1 MRKIVTR
8 KACFELEADGFSQ
21 HRNKG
26 VFFYTQIRQF
36 NKQYFRKEGLFDM
49 RKIVTRKA
57 CFELEADGFS
67 IHTFEISRK
76 LTKSE
81 WHHCKKKLYD
91 QNQVSS
97 KICIY
102 QESKDVHRVS
112 QYEANGLRITLEH
125 AHDQED
131 SRGYYVRMVVNP
143 RKVIDPDASYI
154 GIFPPEKSSII
165 ELQAAFHTL
174 LKQSVFND
182 QLDDYYLSR
191 VDLCVNIRCDHK
203 KIFREV
209 VRVLRKLPTPPK
221 YKRVSRKE
229 KDKKKANKYN
239 KHYIKFQCGTH
250 SLVIYDK
257 TYQATEQGLRV
268 DYEDLSGGVLRFEVQ
283 YQRSVLRGLE
293 KKLNTDNPS
302 ELLWYLMRKSE
313 KVDYEDLSG
322 GVLRFEVQY
331 QRSVLRGLEKKLNTD
346 NPSELLWYLMRKS
359 EKRISKHFEQCFAD
373 VQFCQIEEIERR
385 IMGSKYE
392 DETKQMMLELA
403 HRMQRKQ
410 SVDQVLEE
418 MDVQFC
424 QIEEIER
431 RIMGSKY
438 EDETKQMMLELA
450 HRMQRKQSVD
460 QVLEE
465 MQSEGFAVND
475 LLRRVHRL
483 GFSPI
488 PLWKNFC
495 TQQIPG
501 PVSLLRMISEG
512 EVVIPYQKIK

>member
-1 MRKIVTR
+1 MSKIVTK
-8 KACFELEADGFSQ
+8 KA
-21 HRNKG
+21 R
-26 VFFYTQIRQF
+26 
-36 NKQYFRKEGLFDM
+36 
-49 RKIVTRKA
+49 
-57 CFELEADGFS
+57 FELEADGFS

-81 WHHCKKKLYD
+81 WNYCKGKLYD
-91 QNQVSS
+91 QS
-97 KICIY
+97 KVFSKGCVY
-102 QESKDVHRVS
+102 KESKGVHRVS

-143 RKVIDPDASYI
+143 RKVIDPNASYI
-154 GIFPPEKSSII
+154 GIFPPEKSSIT
-165 ELQAAFHTL
+165 ELQTAFHAL
-174 LKQSVFND
+174 LKRSAFND

-268 DYEDLSGGVLRFEVQ
+268 DYEDLPEGVLRFEVQ

-293 KKLNTDNPS
+293 KKLGTDNPS
-302 ELLWYLMRKSE
+302 ELLWFLI
-313 KVDYEDLSG
+313 
-322 GVLRFEVQY
+322 Q
-331 QRSVLRGLEKKLNTD
+331 
-346 NPSELLWYLMRKS
+346 KS
-359 EKRISKHFEQCFAD
+359 EKRICKHFEQCFAD
-373 VQFCQIEEIERR
+373 VQFCQIEEIEKR
-385 IMGSKYE
+385 IVGSKYE
-392 DETKQMMLELA
+392 DGTKQ
-403 HRMQRKQ
+403 
-410 SVDQVLEE
+410 
-418 MDVQFC
+418 
-424 QIEEIER
+424 I
-431 RIMGSKY
+431 
-438 EDETKQMMLELA
+438 MLELA

-475 LLRRVHRL
+475 LLRRVHKL

-495 TQQIPG
+495 AQQIPG

-512 EVVIPYQKIK
+512 EVVIPYQKMK

>member
-1 MRKIVTR
+1 MSKIVTR
-8 KACFELEADGFSQ
+8 KARFMLES
-21 HRNKG
+21 
-26 VFFYTQIRQF
+26 
-36 NKQYFRKEGLFDM
+36 
-49 RKIVTRKA
+49 
-57 CFELEADGFS
+57 DGFS

-81 WHHCKKKLYD
+81 WNYCKGKLYD
-91 QNQVSS
+91 QS
-97 KICIY
+97 KVFSKGCVY
-102 QESKDVHRVS
+102 KESEGVHRVS

-191 VDLCVNIRCDHK
+191 VDLCVNMRCDHK

-268 DYEDLSGGVLRFEVQ
+268 DYEDLPE
-283 YQRSVLRGLE
+283 
-293 KKLNTDNPS
+293 
-302 ELLWYLMRKSE
+302 
-313 KVDYEDLSG
+313 

-373 VQFCQIEEIERR
+373 VQFCQIEEIEKR
-385 IMGSKYE
+385 IVGSKYE
-392 DETKQMMLELA
+392 DEIKQAMLELT

-418 MDVQFC
+418 M
-424 QIEEIER
+424 R
-431 RIMGSKY
+431 
-438 EDETKQMMLELA
+438 
-450 HRMQRKQSVD
+450 
-460 QVLEE
+460 
-465 MQSEGFAVND
+465 SEGCLVED
-475 LLRRVHRL
+475 LLRKVHKL

-495 TQQIPG
+495 AQQIPG
-501 PVSLLRMISEG
+501 PVYLLRMISAG
-512 EVVIPYQKIK
+512 EVMILYQKMK

>member
-1 MRKIVTR
+1 MSKIVTR
-8 KACFELEADGFSQ
+8 KA
-21 HRNKG
+21 R
-26 VFFYTQIRQF
+26 
-36 NKQYFRKEGLFDM
+36 
-49 RKIVTRKA
+49 
-57 CFELEADGFS
+57 FELEADGFS

-81 WHHCKKKLYD
+81 WNYCKGKLYD
-91 QNQVSS
+91 QS
-97 KICIY
+97 KVFSKGCVY
-102 QESKDVHRVS
+102 KESKDVHRVS
-112 QYEANGLRITLEH
+112 QYEQYGLRITLEH
-125 AHDQED
+125 AHDQEN

-143 RKVIDPDASYI
+143 RKVIDPNASYI
-154 GIFPPEKSSII
+154 GIFPPEKSSIA
-165 ELQAAFHTL
+165 ELQAAFHAL
-174 LKQSVFND
+174 LKPSAFND

-268 DYEDLSGGVLRFEVQ
+268 DYEDLPEGVLRFEVQ

-293 KKLNTDNPS
+293 KKLGTDNPS
-302 ELLWYLMRKSE
+302 ELLWFLI
-313 KVDYEDLSG
+313 
-322 GVLRFEVQY
+322 Q
-331 QRSVLRGLEKKLNTD
+331 
-346 NPSELLWYLMRKS
+346 KS
-359 EKRISKHFEQCFAD
+359 EKRICKHFEQCFAD
-373 VQFCQIEEIERR
+373 VQFCQIEEIEKR
-385 IMGSKYE
+385 ITGSKYE
-392 DETKQMMLELA
+392 DQIKQTMLELT

-418 MDVQFC
+418 M
-424 QIEEIER
+424 
-431 RIMGSKY
+431 
-438 EDETKQMMLELA
+438 A
-450 HRMQRKQSVD
+450 
-460 QVLEE
+460 
-465 MQSEGFAVND
+465 SEGFFVED
-475 LLRRVHRL
+475 LLRKVHKL
-483 GFSPI
+483 GFSSI

-512 EVVIPYQKIK
+512 EVVILYQKMK

>member
-1 MRKIVTR
+1 MMKGLFDLSKIVTR
-8 KACFELEADGFSQ
+8 KARF
-21 HRNKG
+21 
-26 VFFYTQIRQF
+26 
-36 NKQYFRKEGLFDM
+36 M
-49 RKIVTRKA
+49 
-57 CFELEADGFS
+57 LEADGFS
-67 IHTFEISRK
+67 IHTFEISKK

-81 WHHCKKKLYD
+81 WNYCKGKLYD

-102 QESKDVHRVS
+102 QESKGVHRVS
-112 QYEANGLRITLEH
+112 QYEANSLRITLGH

-143 RKVIDPDASYI
+143 RKVIDPNASYI

-165 ELQAAFHTL
+165 ELQAAFHAL
-174 LKQSVFND
+174 LKSSTFND

-257 TYQATEQGLRV
+257 TYQATEQGLQV
-268 DYEDLSGGVLRFEVQ
+268 DYEDLPEGVLRFEVQ

-302 ELLWYLMRKSE
+302 ELLWYLM
-313 KVDYEDLSG
+313 
-322 GVLRFEVQY
+322 Q
-331 QRSVLRGLEKKLNTD
+331 
-346 NPSELLWYLMRKS
+346 KS
-359 EKRISKHFEQCFAD
+359 EKRICKHFEQCFAD

-392 DETKQMMLELA
+392 AEIKQAMLELT

-418 MDVQFC
+418 M
-424 QIEEIER
+424 R
-431 RIMGSKY
+431 
-438 EDETKQMMLELA
+438 
-450 HRMQRKQSVD
+450 
-460 QVLEE
+460 
-465 MQSEGFAVND
+465 SEGFFVED
-475 LLRRVHRL
+475 LLRKVHKL

-488 PLWKNFC
+488 PLWKNFY

-512 EVVIPYQKIK
+512 EVVIPYQKMK

>member
-1 MRKIVTR
+1 MSKIVTR
-8 KACFELEADGFSQ
+8 KA
-21 HRNKG
+21 R
-26 VFFYTQIRQF
+26 
-36 NKQYFRKEGLFDM
+36 
-49 RKIVTRKA
+49 
-57 CFELEADGFS
+57 FELEADGFS

-81 WHHCKKKLYD
+81 WNYCKGKLYD
-91 QNQVSS
+91 QS
-97 KICIY
+97 KVFSKGCVY
-102 QESKDVHRVS
+102 KESEGVHRVS

-143 RKVIDPDASYI
+143 CKVIDPNASYI
-154 GIFPPEKSSII
+154 GIFPPERSSIT
-165 ELQAAFHTL
+165 ELQASFHAL
-174 LKQSVFND
+174 LAQSAFND

-257 TYQATEQGLRV
+257 TYQVTKQGLRV
-268 DYEDLSGGVLRFEVQ
+268 DYADLPEGVLRFEVQ
-283 YQRSVLRGLE
+283 YQRCVLRGLE

-302 ELLWYLMRKSE
+302 ELLWYLM
-313 KVDYEDLSG
+313 
-322 GVLRFEVQY
+322 Q
-331 QRSVLRGLEKKLNTD
+331 
-346 NPSELLWYLMRKS
+346 KS
-359 EKRISKHFEQCFAD
+359 EKRICKHFEQCFAD
-373 VQFCQIEEIERR
+373 VQFCQIEEIEKR

-392 DETKQMMLELA
+392 AGTKQIMLELT

-418 MDVQFC
+418 M
-424 QIEEIER
+424 
-431 RIMGSKY
+431 
-438 EDETKQMMLELA
+438 A
-450 HRMQRKQSVD
+450 
-460 QVLEE
+460 
-465 MQSEGFAVND
+465 SEGFAVDD
-475 LLRRVHRL
+475 LLRRVHKL

-495 TQQIPG
+495 AQQIPG

-512 EVVIPYQKIK
+512 EVVIPYQKMK

>member
-1 MRKIVTR
+1 MSKIVTG
-8 KACFELEADGFSQ
+8 KA
-21 HRNKG
+21 R
-26 VFFYTQIRQF
+26 
-36 NKQYFRKEGLFDM
+36 
-49 RKIVTRKA
+49 
-57 CFELEADGFS
+57 FELEADGFS

-81 WHHCKKKLYD
+81 WNYCKGKLYD
-91 QNQVSS
+91 QKQVSS
-97 KICIY
+97 KAY
-102 QESKDVHRVS
+102 VYKESKGVYRVS
-112 QYEANGLRITLEH
+112 LYEKYGLRITLEH
-125 AHDQED
+125 AHDQEN

-143 RKVIDPDASYI
+143 RKVIDPNASYI
-154 GIFPPEKSSII
+154 GIFPPEKSSIA
-165 ELQAAFHTL
+165 ELQAAFHAL
-174 LKQSVFND
+174 LKPSAFND

-268 DYEDLSGGVLRFEVQ
+268 DYEDLPGGVLRFEVQ

-302 ELLWYLMRKSE
+302 ELLWYLM
-313 KVDYEDLSG
+313 
-322 GVLRFEVQY
+322 Q
-331 QRSVLRGLEKKLNTD
+331 
-346 NPSELLWYLMRKS
+346 KS
-359 EKRISKHFEQCFAD
+359 EKRIYKHFEQCFAD
-373 VQFCQIEEIERR
+373 VEFCQIEEIEKR
-385 IMGSKYE
+385 ITGSKYE
-392 DETKQMMLELA
+392 DETKQTMLELT

-418 MDVQFC
+418 M
-424 QIEEIER
+424 
-431 RIMGSKY
+431 
-438 EDETKQMMLELA
+438 A
-450 HRMQRKQSVD
+450 
-460 QVLEE
+460 
-465 MQSEGFAVND
+465 SEGFAVDD

-495 TQQIPG
+495 AQQIPG

-512 EVVIPYQKIK
+512 EVVIPYQKMK

>member
-1 MRKIVTR
+1 MK
-8 KACFELEADGFSQ
+8 
-21 HRNKG
+21 
-26 VFFYTQIRQF
+26 
-36 NKQYFRKEGLFDM
+36 GLFDM

-57 CFELEADGFS
+57 RFELEADGFS

-81 WHHCKKKLYD
+81 WNYCKGKLYD
-91 QNQVSS
+91 QS
-97 KICIY
+97 KVFSKGCVY
-102 QESKDVHRVS
+102 KESEGVHRVS

-125 AHDQED
+125 AHDQEN
-131 SRGYYVRMVVNP
+131 SRGYYVRMIINP
-143 RKVIDPDASYI
+143 RKVIDPNASYI

-313 KVDYEDLSG
+313 K
-322 GVLRFEVQY
+322 
-331 QRSVLRGLEKKLNTD
+331 
-346 NPSELLWYLMRKS
+346 
-359 EKRISKHFEQCFAD
+359 RISKHFEQCFAD
-373 VQFCQIEEIERR
+373 I
-385 IMGSKYE
+385 
-392 DETKQMMLELA
+392 
-403 HRMQRKQ
+403 
-410 SVDQVLEE
+410 
-418 MDVQFC
+418 QFC

-475 LLRRVHRL
+475 LLRRVHKL

-495 TQQIPG
+495 AQQIPG

-512 EVVIPYQKIK
+512 EVVIPYQKMK

>member
-1 MRKIVTR
+1 MSKIVTG
-8 KACFELEADGFSQ
+8 KA
-21 HRNKG
+21 R
-26 VFFYTQIRQF
+26 
-36 NKQYFRKEGLFDM
+36 
-49 RKIVTRKA
+49 
-57 CFELEADGFS
+57 FELEADGFS

-81 WHHCKKKLYD
+81 WNYCKGKLYD
-91 QNQVSS
+91 QNKISP

-102 QESKDVHRVS
+102 QESKGVHRVS
-112 QYEANGLRITLEH
+112 QYEKYGLRITLEH
-125 AHDQED
+125 AHDQEN
-131 SRGYYVRMVVNP
+131 SRGYYVRMIVNP
-143 RKVIDPDASYI
+143 RKVIDPNASYI

-165 ELQAAFHTL
+165 ELQAAFHAL
-174 LKQSVFND
+174 LKSSAFND

-257 TYQATEQGLRV
+257 TYQVTEQGLQV
-268 DYEDLSGGVLRFEVQ
+268 DYEDLPEGVLRFEVQ

-293 KKLNTDNPS
+293 KKLGTDNPS
-302 ELLWYLMRKSE
+302 ELLWYLM
-313 KVDYEDLSG
+313 
-322 GVLRFEVQY
+322 Q
-331 QRSVLRGLEKKLNTD
+331 
-346 NPSELLWYLMRKS
+346 KS
-359 EKRISKHFEQCFAD
+359 EKRICKHFEQCFAD
-373 VQFCQIEEIERR
+373 VQFCQIEEIEKR
-385 IMGSKYE
+385 ITGSKYE
-392 DETKQMMLELA
+392 DEAKQTMLELT

-418 MDVQFC
+418 
-424 QIEEIER
+424 IR
-431 RIMGSKY
+431 
-438 EDETKQMMLELA
+438 
-450 HRMQRKQSVD
+450 
-460 QVLEE
+460 
-465 MQSEGFAVND
+465 SEGFLVED
-475 LLRRVHRL
+475 LLRKVHKL

-495 TQQIPG
+495 AQQIPG

-512 EVVIPYQKIK
+512 EVVIPYQKMK

>member
-8 KACFELEADGFSQ
+8 KA
-21 HRNKG
+21 R
-26 VFFYTQIRQF
+26 
-36 NKQYFRKEGLFDM
+36 
-49 RKIVTRKA
+49 
-57 CFELEADGFS
+57 FELEADGFS
-67 IHTFEISRK
+67 IHTFEISRR

-81 WHHCKKKLYD
+81 WNYCKGKLYD
-91 QNQVSS
+91 QS
-97 KICIY
+97 KVFSKGCVY
-102 QESKDVHRVS
+102 KESKGVHRVS
-112 QYEANGLRITLEH
+112 RYEANGLRITLEH
-125 AHDQED
+125 AHDQEN
-131 SRGYYVRMVVNP
+131 SRGYYVRMIINP
-143 RKVIDPDASYI
+143 RKVIDPNASYI

-313 KVDYEDLSG
+313 K
-322 GVLRFEVQY
+322 
-331 QRSVLRGLEKKLNTD
+331 
-346 NPSELLWYLMRKS
+346 
-359 EKRISKHFEQCFAD
+359 RISKHFEQCFAD
-373 VQFCQIEEIERR
+373 I
-385 IMGSKYE
+385 
-392 DETKQMMLELA
+392 
-403 HRMQRKQ
+403 
-410 SVDQVLEE
+410 
-418 MDVQFC
+418 QFC

-475 LLRRVHRL
+475 LLRRVHKL

-495 TQQIPG
+495 AQQIPG

-512 EVVIPYQKIK
+512 EVVIPYQKMK

>member
-1 MRKIVTR
+1 MSKIVTR
-8 KACFELEADGFSQ
+8 KARFMLES
-21 HRNKG
+21 
-26 VFFYTQIRQF
+26 
-36 NKQYFRKEGLFDM
+36 
-49 RKIVTRKA
+49 
-57 CFELEADGFS
+57 DGFS

-81 WHHCKKKLYD
+81 WNYCKGKLYD

-102 QESKDVHRVS
+102 QESKGVHRVS
-112 QYEANGLRITLEH
+112 QYEANSLRITLEH

-143 RKVIDPDASYI
+143 RKVIDPGASYI
-154 GIFPPEKSSII
+154 GIFPPEKSSIT
-165 ELQAAFHTL
+165 ELQAAFHAL
-174 LKQSVFND
+174 LKSSAFND

-257 TYQATEQGLRV
+257 TYQVTEQGLQV
-268 DYEDLSGGVLRFEVQ
+268 DYEDLPEGVLRFEVQ

-302 ELLWYLMRKSE
+302 ELLWYLM
-313 KVDYEDLSG
+313 
-322 GVLRFEVQY
+322 Q
-331 QRSVLRGLEKKLNTD
+331 
-346 NPSELLWYLMRKS
+346 KS
-359 EKRISKHFEQCFAD
+359 EKRICKHFEQCFAD

-392 DETKQMMLELA
+392 DEIKQAMLEFT

-418 MDVQFC
+418 M
-424 QIEEIER
+424 
-431 RIMGSKY
+431 
-438 EDETKQMMLELA
+438 A
-450 HRMQRKQSVD
+450 
-460 QVLEE
+460 
-465 MQSEGFAVND
+465 SEGFFVED
-475 LLRRVHRL
+475 LLRKVHKL
-483 GFSPI
+483 GCSPI

-512 EVVIPYQKIK
+512 EVVILYQKMK

>member
-1 MRKIVTR
+1 MMKGLFDLSKIVTR
-8 KACFELEADGFSQ
+8 KARF
-21 HRNKG
+21 
-26 VFFYTQIRQF
+26 
-36 NKQYFRKEGLFDM
+36 M
-49 RKIVTRKA
+49 
-57 CFELEADGFS
+57 LEADGFS
-67 IHTFEISRK
+67 IHTFEISKK

-81 WHHCKKKLYD
+81 WNYCKGKLYD

-102 QESKDVHRVS
+102 QESKGVHRVS

-125 AHDQED
+125 AHDQENR
-131 SRGYYVRMVVNP
+131 RGYYVRMVVNP
-143 RKVIDPDASYI
+143 RKVIDPNASYI
-154 GIFPPEKSSII
+154 GIFPPEKSSITK
-165 ELQAAFHTL
+165 LQAAFHAL
-174 LKQSVFND
+174 LEQSVFND

-221 YKRVSRKE
+221 YKRVYYKE

-239 KHYIKFQCGTH
+239 KHYIKFRCGTH

-268 DYEDLSGGVLRFEVQ
+268 DYEDLLEGVLRFEVQ

-302 ELLWYLMRKSE
+302 ELLWYLM
-313 KVDYEDLSG
+313 
-322 GVLRFEVQY
+322 
-331 QRSVLRGLEKKLNTD
+331 
-346 NPSELLWYLMRKS
+346 WKS

-373 VQFCQIEEIERR
+373 VQFCQIEEIEKR
-385 IMGSKYE
+385 IVGSKYE
-392 DETKQMMLELA
+392 DGTKQIMLELT

-418 MDVQFC
+418 M
-424 QIEEIER
+424 
-431 RIMGSKY
+431 
-438 EDETKQMMLELA
+438 A
-450 HRMQRKQSVD
+450 
-460 QVLEE
+460 
-465 MQSEGFAVND
+465 SEGFFVED
-475 LLRRVHRL
+475 LLRKVHKL
-483 GFSPI
+483 GCSPI

-512 EVVIPYQKIK
+512 EVVILYQKMK

>member
-1 MRKIVTR
+1 
-8 KACFELEADGFSQ
+8 
-21 HRNKG
+21 
-26 VFFYTQIRQF
+26 
-36 NKQYFRKEGLFDM
+36 M

-125 AHDQED
+125 AHDQEN

-165 ELQAAFHTL
+165 ELQAAFHAL
-174 LKQSVFND
+174 LKRSAFND

-191 VDLCVNIRCDHK
+191 VDLCVNMRCDHK

-268 DYEDLSGGVLRFEVQ
+268 DYEDLPEGVLRFEVQ
-283 YQRSVLRGLE
+283 YQRYVLRGLE

-302 ELLWYLMRKSE
+302 ELLWYLM
-313 KVDYEDLSG
+313 
-322 GVLRFEVQY
+322 
-331 QRSVLRGLEKKLNTD
+331 
-346 NPSELLWYLMRKS
+346 WKS

-373 VQFCQIEEIERR
+373 VQFCQIEEIEKR
-385 IMGSKYE
+385 IVGSKYE
-392 DETKQMMLELA
+392 DGTK
-403 HRMQRKQ
+403 
-410 SVDQVLEE
+410 
-418 MDVQFC
+418 
-424 QIEEIER
+424 
-431 RIMGSKY
+431 
-438 EDETKQMMLELA
+438 
-450 HRMQRKQSVD
+450 
-460 QVLEE
+460 
-465 MQSEGFAVND
+465 
-475 LLRRVHRL
+475 
-483 GFSPI
+483 
-488 PLWKNFC
+488 
-495 TQQIPG
+495 
-501 PVSLLRMISEG
+501 
-512 EVVIPYQKIK
+512 

>member
-1 MRKIVTR
+1 MSKIVTK
-8 KACFELEADGFSQ
+8 KARFMLES
-21 HRNKG
+21 
-26 VFFYTQIRQF
+26 
-36 NKQYFRKEGLFDM
+36 
-49 RKIVTRKA
+49 
-57 CFELEADGFS
+57 DGFS

-81 WHHCKKKLYD
+81 WNYCKGKLYD
-91 QNQVSS
+91 QS
-97 KICIY
+97 KVFSKGCVY
-102 QESKDVHRVS
+102 KESKGVHRVS
-112 QYEANGLRITLEH
+112 RYEANGLRITLEH

-154 GIFPPEKSSII
+154 GIFPPERSNIT

-174 LKQSVFND
+174 LKRSAFND

-191 VDLCVNIRCDHK
+191 VDLCVNMRCDHK

-229 KDKKKANKYN
+229 KDRKKANKYN

-257 TYQATEQGLRV
+257 TYQVTEQGLQV
-268 DYEDLSGGVLRFEVQ
+268 DYEDLPEGVLRFEVQ

-293 KKLNTDNPS
+293 KKLATDNPS
-302 ELLWYLMRKSE
+302 ELLWHLM
-313 KVDYEDLSG
+313 
-322 GVLRFEVQY
+322 Q
-331 QRSVLRGLEKKLNTD
+331 
-346 NPSELLWYLMRKS
+346 KS
-359 EKRISKHFEQCFAD
+359 EKRICKHFEQCFAD

-392 DETKQMMLELA
+392 DEIKQAMLEFT

-418 MDVQFC
+418 M
-424 QIEEIER
+424 
-431 RIMGSKY
+431 
-438 EDETKQMMLELA
+438 A
-450 HRMQRKQSVD
+450 
-460 QVLEE
+460 
-465 MQSEGFAVND
+465 SEGFFVED
-475 LLRRVHRL
+475 LLRKVHKL
-483 GFSPI
+483 GFSSI

-512 EVVIPYQKIK
+512 EVVILYQKMK

>member
-1 MRKIVTR
+1 MSKIVTG
-8 KACFELEADGFSQ
+8 KA
-21 HRNKG
+21 R
-26 VFFYTQIRQF
+26 
-36 NKQYFRKEGLFDM
+36 
-49 RKIVTRKA
+49 
-57 CFELEADGFS
+57 FELEADGFS

-81 WHHCKKKLYD
+81 WNYCKGKLYD
-91 QNQVSS
+91 QNKISP

-102 QESKDVHRVS
+102 QESKGVHRVS
-112 QYEANGLRITLEH
+112 QYEKYGLRITLEH
-125 AHDQED
+125 AHDQEN
-131 SRGYYVRMVVNP
+131 SRGYYVRMIVNP
-143 RKVIDPDASYI
+143 RKVIDPNASYI

-165 ELQAAFHTL
+165 ELQAAFHAL
-174 LKQSVFND
+174 LKSSAFND

-257 TYQATEQGLRV
+257 TYQVTEQGLQV
-268 DYEDLSGGVLRFEVQ
+268 DYEDLPEGVLRFEVQ

-293 KKLNTDNPS
+293 KKLGTDNPS
-302 ELLWYLMRKSE
+302 ELLWYLM
-313 KVDYEDLSG
+313 
-322 GVLRFEVQY
+322 Q
-331 QRSVLRGLEKKLNTD
+331 
-346 NPSELLWYLMRKS
+346 KS
-359 EKRISKHFEQCFAD
+359 EKRICKHFEQCFAD
-373 VQFCQIEEIERR
+373 VQFCQIEEIEKR
-385 IMGSKYE
+385 ITGSKYE
-392 DETKQMMLELA
+392 DEAKQTMLELT

-418 MDVQFC
+418 M
-424 QIEEIER
+424 
-431 RIMGSKY
+431 S
-438 EDETKQMMLELA
+438 
-450 HRMQRKQSVD
+450 
-460 QVLEE
+460 
-465 MQSEGFAVND
+465 SESFAVDD

-495 TQQIPG
+495 AQQIPG

-512 EVVIPYQKIK
+512 EVVIPYQKMK

>member
-1 MRKIVTR
+1 MSKIVTR
-8 KACFELEADGFSQ
+8 KARF
-21 HRNKG
+21 
-26 VFFYTQIRQF
+26 
-36 NKQYFRKEGLFDM
+36 M
-49 RKIVTRKA
+49 
-57 CFELEADGFS
+57 LEADGFS
-67 IHTFEISRK
+67 IHTFEISKK

-81 WHHCKKKLYD
+81 WNYCKGKLYD

-268 DYEDLSGGVLRFEVQ
+268 DYEDLPEGVLRFEVQ
-283 YQRSVLRGLE
+283 YQRYVLRGLE
-293 KKLNTDNPS
+293 KKLATDNPS
-302 ELLWYLMRKSE
+302 ELLWYLM
-313 KVDYEDLSG
+313 
-322 GVLRFEVQY
+322 Q
-331 QRSVLRGLEKKLNTD
+331 
-346 NPSELLWYLMRKS
+346 KS
-359 EKRISKHFEQCFAD
+359 EKRICKHFEQCFAD
-373 VQFCQIEEIERR
+373 VQFCQIEEIEKR
-385 IMGSKYE
+385 ITGSKYE
-392 DETKQMMLELA
+392 DAIKQAMLELT

-418 MDVQFC
+418 M
-424 QIEEIER
+424 
-431 RIMGSKY
+431 
-438 EDETKQMMLELA
+438 A
-450 HRMQRKQSVD
+450 
-460 QVLEE
+460 
-465 MQSEGFAVND
+465 SEGFTVDD
-475 LLRRVHRL
+475 LLRKVHRL

-495 TQQIPG
+495 AQQIPG
-501 PVSLLRMISEG
+501 PVSLLRMISDG
-512 EVVIPYQKIK
+512 EVVIPYQKMK

>member
-1 MRKIVTR
+1 MMKGLFDLSKIVTR
-8 KACFELEADGFSQ
+8 KARF
-21 HRNKG
+21 
-26 VFFYTQIRQF
+26 
-36 NKQYFRKEGLFDM
+36 M
-49 RKIVTRKA
+49 
-57 CFELEADGFS
+57 LEADGFS
-67 IHTFEISRK
+67 IHTFEISKK

-81 WHHCKKKLYD
+81 WNYCKGKLYD

-102 QESKDVHRVS
+102 QESKGVHRVS
-112 QYEANGLRITLEH
+112 QYEANSLRITLGH

-143 RKVIDPDASYI
+143 RKVIDPNASYI

-165 ELQAAFHTL
+165 ELQAAFHAL
-174 LKQSVFND
+174 LKSSAFND

-257 TYQATEQGLRV
+257 TYQVTEQGLQV
-268 DYEDLSGGVLRFEVQ
+268 DYEDLPEGVLRFEVQ

-302 ELLWYLMRKSE
+302 ELLWYLM
-313 KVDYEDLSG
+313 
-322 GVLRFEVQY
+322 Q
-331 QRSVLRGLEKKLNTD
+331 
-346 NPSELLWYLMRKS
+346 KS
-359 EKRISKHFEQCFAD
+359 EKRICKHFEQCFAD

-392 DETKQMMLELA
+392 DEIKQAMLEFT

-418 MDVQFC
+418 M
-424 QIEEIER
+424 
-431 RIMGSKY
+431 
-438 EDETKQMMLELA
+438 A
-450 HRMQRKQSVD
+450 
-460 QVLEE
+460 
-465 MQSEGFAVND
+465 SEGFFVED
-475 LLRRVHRL
+475 LLRKVHKL
-483 GFSPI
+483 GCSPI

-512 EVVIPYQKIK
+512 EVVILYQKMK

>member
-1 MRKIVTR
+1 MSKIVTR
-8 KACFELEADGFSQ
+8 KARFELES
-21 HRNKG
+21 
-26 VFFYTQIRQF
+26 
-36 NKQYFRKEGLFDM
+36 
-49 RKIVTRKA
+49 
-57 CFELEADGFS
+57 DGFS

-81 WHHCKKKLYD
+81 WNYCKGKLYD
-91 QNQVSS
+91 QS
-97 KICIY
+97 KVFSKGCVY
-102 QESKDVHRVS
+102 KESEGVHRVL

-143 RKVIDPDASYI
+143 RKVIDPNASYI
-154 GIFPPEKSSII
+154 GIFPPERSSIT
-165 ELQAAFHTL
+165 ELQASFHAL
-174 LKQSVFND
+174 LKRSAFND

-191 VDLCVNIRCDHK
+191 VDLCVNMRCDHK

-268 DYEDLSGGVLRFEVQ
+268 DYEDLPEGVLRFEVQ

-293 KKLNTDNPS
+293 KK
-302 ELLWYLMRKSE
+302 
-313 KVDYEDLSG
+313 
-322 GVLRFEVQY
+322 F
-331 QRSVLRGLEKKLNTD
+331 NTD

-373 VQFCQIEEIERR
+373 VQFCQIEEIEKR
-385 IMGSKYE
+385 IVGSKYE
-392 DETKQMMLELA
+392 DEIKQAMLELT

-418 MDVQFC
+418 M
-424 QIEEIER
+424 R
-431 RIMGSKY
+431 
-438 EDETKQMMLELA
+438 
-450 HRMQRKQSVD
+450 
-460 QVLEE
+460 
-465 MQSEGFAVND
+465 SEGCLVED
-475 LLRRVHRL
+475 LLRKVHKL

-495 TQQIPG
+495 AQQIPG
-501 PVSLLRMISEG
+501 PVYLLRMISAG
-512 EVVIPYQKIK
+512 EVMILYQKMK

>member
-1 MRKIVTR
+1 MSKIVTR
-8 KACFELEADGFSQ
+8 KARFMLEADGFS
-21 HRNKG
+21 
-26 VFFYTQIRQF
+26 V
-36 NKQYFRKEGLFDM
+36 
-49 RKIVTRKA
+49 
-57 CFELEADGFS
+57 
-67 IHTFEISRK
+67 HTFEISRK

-81 WHHCKKKLYD
+81 WNYCKGKLYD
-91 QNQVSS
+91 QS
-97 KICIY
+97 KVFSKGCVY
-102 QESKDVHRVS
+102 KESKGVHRVS
-112 QYEANGLRITLEH
+112 RYEANGLRITLEH

-154 GIFPPEKSSII
+154 GIFPPERSNIT

-174 LKQSVFND
+174 LKRSAFND

-191 VDLCVNIRCDHK
+191 VDLCVNMRCDHK

-229 KDKKKANKYN
+229 KDRKKANKYN

-257 TYQATEQGLRV
+257 TYQVTEQGLQV
-268 DYEDLSGGVLRFEVQ
+268 DYEDLPEGVLRFEVQ

-293 KKLNTDNPS
+293 KKLATDNPS
-302 ELLWYLMRKSE
+302 ELLWHLM
-313 KVDYEDLSG
+313 
-322 GVLRFEVQY
+322 Q
-331 QRSVLRGLEKKLNTD
+331 
-346 NPSELLWYLMRKS
+346 KS
-359 EKRISKHFEQCFAD
+359 EKRICKHFEQCFAD

-392 DETKQMMLELA
+392 DEIKQAMLEFT

-418 MDVQFC
+418 M
-424 QIEEIER
+424 
-431 RIMGSKY
+431 
-438 EDETKQMMLELA
+438 A
-450 HRMQRKQSVD
+450 
-460 QVLEE
+460 
-465 MQSEGFAVND
+465 SEGFFVED
-475 LLRRVHRL
+475 LLRKVHKL
-483 GFSPI
+483 GFSSI

-512 EVVIPYQKIK
+512 EVVILYQKMK

>member
-1 MRKIVTR
+1 MSKIVTK
-8 KACFELEADGFSQ
+8 KA
-21 HRNKG
+21 R
-26 VFFYTQIRQF
+26 
-36 NKQYFRKEGLFDM
+36 
-49 RKIVTRKA
+49 
-57 CFELEADGFS
+57 FELEADGFS

-81 WHHCKKKLYD
+81 WNYCKGKLYD
-91 QNQVSS
+91 QNKISP

-102 QESKDVHRVS
+102 QESKGVHRVS
-112 QYEANGLRITLEH
+112 QYEQYGLRITLEH

-154 GIFPPEKSSII
+154 GIFPPEKSSIT
-165 ELQAAFHTL
+165 ELQAAFHAL
-174 LKQSVFND
+174 LKSSAFND

-229 KDKKKANKYN
+229 KDKKKASKYN

-257 TYQATEQGLRV
+257 TYQVTEQGLQV
-268 DYEDLSGGVLRFEVQ
+268 DYEDLPEGVLRFEVQ

-293 KKLNTDNPS
+293 KKLGTDNPS
-302 ELLWYLMRKSE
+302 ELLWYLM
-313 KVDYEDLSG
+313 
-322 GVLRFEVQY
+322 Q
-331 QRSVLRGLEKKLNTD
+331 
-346 NPSELLWYLMRKS
+346 KS
-359 EKRISKHFEQCFAD
+359 EKRICKHFEQCFAD
-373 VQFCQIEEIERR
+373 VQFCQIEEIEKR
-385 IMGSKYE
+385 ITGSKYE
-392 DETKQMMLELA
+392 DEAKQTMLELT

-418 MDVQFC
+418 
-424 QIEEIER
+424 IR
-431 RIMGSKY
+431 
-438 EDETKQMMLELA
+438 
-450 HRMQRKQSVD
+450 
-460 QVLEE
+460 
-465 MQSEGFAVND
+465 SEGFLVED
-475 LLRRVHRL
+475 LLRKVHKL

-495 TQQIPG
+495 AQQIPG

-512 EVVIPYQKIK
+512 EVAISYQQMK

>member
-1 MRKIVTR
+1 M
-8 KACFELEADGFSQ
+8 
-21 HRNKG
+21 
-26 VFFYTQIRQF
+26 
-36 NKQYFRKEGLFDM
+36 
-49 RKIVTRKA
+49 
-57 CFELEADGFS
+57 LEADGFS
-67 IHTFEISRK
+67 IHTFEISKK

-81 WHHCKKKLYD
+81 WNYCKGKLYD
-91 QNQVSS
+91 QS
-97 KICIY
+97 KVFSKGCVY
-102 QESKDVHRVS
+102 KESKGVHRVS
-112 QYEANGLRITLEH
+112 RYEANGLRITLEH
-125 AHDQED
+125 AHDQEN
-131 SRGYYVRMVVNP
+131 SRGYYVRMIINP
-143 RKVIDPDASYI
+143 RKVIDPNASYI

-174 LKQSVFND
+174 LKSSAFND

-293 KKLNTDNPS
+293 KKLGTD
-302 ELLWYLMRKSE
+302 
-313 KVDYEDLSG
+313 D
-322 GVLRFEVQY
+322 
-331 QRSVLRGLEKKLNTD
+331 
-346 NPSELLWYLMRKS
+346 PSELLWYLMRKS

-373 VQFCQIEEIERR
+373 VQFCQIEEIEKR
-385 IMGSKYE
+385 IVGSKYE
-392 DETKQMMLELA
+392 DGTKQIMLELT

-418 MDVQFC
+418 M
-424 QIEEIER
+424 R
-431 RIMGSKY
+431 
-438 EDETKQMMLELA
+438 
-450 HRMQRKQSVD
+450 
-460 QVLEE
+460 
-465 MQSEGFAVND
+465 SEGFAVDD
-475 LLRRVHRL
+475 LLRKVHRL

-495 TQQIPG
+495 AQQIPG

-512 EVVIPYQKIK
+512 EVVIPYQKMK

>member
-1 MRKIVTR
+1 MK
-8 KACFELEADGFSQ
+8 
-21 HRNKG
+21 
-26 VFFYTQIRQF
+26 
-36 NKQYFRKEGLFDM
+36 GLFDM

-57 CFELEADGFS
+57 RFELEADGFS

-81 WHHCKKKLYD
+81 WNYCKGKLYD
-91 QNQVSS
+91 QS
-97 KICIY
+97 KVFSKDCVY
-102 QESKDVHRVS
+102 KESKGVHRVS
-112 QYEANGLRITLEH
+112 RYEANGLRITLEH
-125 AHDQED
+125 AHDQEN

-154 GIFPPEKSSII
+154 GIFPPERSSIT
-165 ELQAAFHTL
+165 ELQAAFHAL

-191 VDLCVNIRCDHK
+191 VDLCVNMCCDHK

-229 KDKKKANKYN
+229 KDRKKANKYN

-257 TYQATEQGLRV
+257 TYQVTEQGL
-268 DYEDLSGGVLRFEVQ
+268 Q
-283 YQRSVLRGLE
+283 
-293 KKLNTDNPS
+293 
-302 ELLWYLMRKSE
+302 
-313 KVDYEDLSG
+313 VDYEDLSG

-373 VQFCQIEEIERR
+373 IQFCQIEEIEKR
-385 IMGSKYE
+385 ITGSKYE
-392 DETKQMMLELA
+392 DEIKQAMLELT

-418 MDVQFC
+418 M
-424 QIEEIER
+424 
-431 RIMGSKY
+431 
-438 EDETKQMMLELA
+438 A
-450 HRMQRKQSVD
+450 
-460 QVLEE
+460 
-465 MQSEGFAVND
+465 SEGFTVDD
-475 LLRRVHRL
+475 LLRKVHRL

-495 TQQIPG
+495 AQQIPG
-501 PVSLLRMISEG
+501 PVSLLRMISDG
-512 EVVIPYQKIK
+512 EVVIPYQKMK

>member
-1 MRKIVTR
+1 
-8 KACFELEADGFSQ
+8 
-21 HRNKG
+21 
-26 VFFYTQIRQF
+26 
-36 NKQYFRKEGLFDM
+36 M

-293 KKLNTDNPS
+293 KRLD
-302 ELLWYLMRKSE
+302 
-313 KVDYEDLSG
+313 
-322 GVLRFEVQY
+322 
-331 QRSVLRGLEKKLNTD
+331 TD

-373 VQFCQIEEIERR
+373 VQFCQIEEIEKR
-385 IMGSKYE
+385 IVGSKYE
-392 DETKQMMLELA
+392 DEIKQAMLELT

-418 MDVQFC
+418 M
-424 QIEEIER
+424 R
-431 RIMGSKY
+431 
-438 EDETKQMMLELA
+438 
-450 HRMQRKQSVD
+450 
-460 QVLEE
+460 
-465 MQSEGFAVND
+465 SEGCLVED
-475 LLRRVHRL
+475 LLRKVHKL

-495 TQQIPG
+495 AQQIPG

-512 EVVIPYQKIK
+512 EVVIPYQKMK

>member
-1 MRKIVTR
+1 MSKIVTR
-8 KACFELEADGFSQ
+8 KA
-21 HRNKG
+21 R
-26 VFFYTQIRQF
+26 
-36 NKQYFRKEGLFDM
+36 
-49 RKIVTRKA
+49 
-57 CFELEADGFS
+57 FELEADGFS

-81 WHHCKKKLYD
+81 WNYCKGKLYD

-102 QESKDVHRVS
+102 QESKGVHRVS
-112 QYEANGLRITLEH
+112 QYETNGLRITLEH

-143 RKVIDPDASYI
+143 RKVIDPNASYI
-154 GIFPPEKSSII
+154 GIFPPEKSGIA
-165 ELQAAFHTL
+165 ELQAAFHAL
-174 LKQSVFND
+174 LKPSAFND

-268 DYEDLSGGVLRFEVQ
+268 DYEDLPEGVLRFEAQ

-293 KKLNTDNPS
+293 KRLDTDNPS
-302 ELLWYLMRKSE
+302 ELLWYLM
-313 KVDYEDLSG
+313 
-322 GVLRFEVQY
+322 Q
-331 QRSVLRGLEKKLNTD
+331 
-346 NPSELLWYLMRKS
+346 KS
-359 EKRISKHFEQCFAD
+359 EKRICKHFEQCFAD
-373 VQFCQIEEIERR
+373 VQFCQIEEIEKR
-385 IMGSKYE
+385 ITGSKYE
-392 DETKQMMLELA
+392 AETKKIMLEL
-403 HRMQRKQ
+403 
-410 SVDQVLEE
+410 
-418 MDVQFC
+418 
-424 QIEEIER
+424 
-431 RIMGSKY
+431 
-438 EDETKQMMLELA
+438 T

-465 MQSEGFAVND
+465 MQSEGFVVDD
-475 LLRRVHRL
+475 LLRKVHKL

-495 TQQIPG
+495 AQQIPG

-512 EVVIPYQKIK
+512 EVVIPYQKMK

>member
-1 MRKIVTR
+1 
-8 KACFELEADGFSQ
+8 
-21 HRNKG
+21 
-26 VFFYTQIRQF
+26 
-36 NKQYFRKEGLFDM
+36 M

-143 RKVIDPDASYI
+143 RKVIDPDAFYI

-165 ELQAAFHTL
+165 ELQAAFHAL

-221 YKRVSRKE
+221 YKRVSHKE
-229 KDKKKANKYN
+229 KDKKKENKYN

-250 SLVIYDK
+250 SLVIYDR

-302 ELLWYLMRKSE
+302 ELLWYLM
-313 KVDYEDLSG
+313 
-322 GVLRFEVQY
+322 Q
-331 QRSVLRGLEKKLNTD
+331 
-346 NPSELLWYLMRKS
+346 KS
-359 EKRISKHFEQCFAD
+359 EKRISKHFEQCFA
-373 VQFCQIEEIERR
+373 
-385 IMGSKYE
+385 
-392 DETKQMMLELA
+392 
-403 HRMQRKQ
+403 
-410 SVDQVLEE
+410 
-418 MDVQFC
+418 DVQFC

>member
-1 MRKIVTR
+1 MSKIVTR
-8 KACFELEADGFSQ
+8 KARFMLES
-21 HRNKG
+21 
-26 VFFYTQIRQF
+26 
-36 NKQYFRKEGLFDM
+36 
-49 RKIVTRKA
+49 
-57 CFELEADGFS
+57 DGFS

-81 WHHCKKKLYD
+81 WNYCKGKLYD
-91 QNQVSS
+91 QS
-97 KICIY
+97 KVFSKGCVY
-102 QESKDVHRVS
+102 KESEGVHRVL

-143 RKVIDPDASYI
+143 RKVIDPNASYI
-154 GIFPPEKSSII
+154 GIFPPERSSIT
-165 ELQAAFHTL
+165 ELQASFHAL
-174 LKQSVFND
+174 LKRSAFND

-191 VDLCVNIRCDHK
+191 VDLCVNMRCDHK

-268 DYEDLSGGVLRFEVQ
+268 DYEDLPEGVLRFEVQ
-283 YQRSVLRGLE
+283 Y
-293 KKLNTDNPS
+293 K
-302 ELLWYLMRKSE
+302 
-313 KVDYEDLSG
+313 
-322 GVLRFEVQY
+322 
-331 QRSVLRGLEKKLNTD
+331 RSVLRGLEKKLNTD

-373 VQFCQIEEIERR
+373 VQFCQIEEIEKR
-385 IMGSKYE
+385 IVGSKYE
-392 DETKQMMLELA
+392 NEIKQAMLELT

-418 MDVQFC
+418 M
-424 QIEEIER
+424 R
-431 RIMGSKY
+431 
-438 EDETKQMMLELA
+438 
-450 HRMQRKQSVD
+450 
-460 QVLEE
+460 
-465 MQSEGFAVND
+465 SEGCLVED
-475 LLRRVHRL
+475 LLRKVHKL

-495 TQQIPG
+495 AQQIPG
-501 PVSLLRMISEG
+501 PVYLLRMISEG
-512 EVVIPYQKIK
+512 EVVILYQKMK

>member
-1 MRKIVTR
+1 MSKIVTR
-8 KACFELEADGFSQ
+8 KARF
-21 HRNKG
+21 
-26 VFFYTQIRQF
+26 
-36 NKQYFRKEGLFDM
+36 M
-49 RKIVTRKA
+49 
-57 CFELEADGFS
+57 LEADGFS

-81 WHHCKKKLYD
+81 WNYCKGKLYD
-91 QNQVSS
+91 QSKVSS

-102 QESKDVHRVS
+102 QESKGVHRVS
-112 QYEANGLRITLEH
+112 RYEANGLRITLEH

-143 RKVIDPDASYI
+143 RKVIDPGASYI
-154 GIFPPEKSSII
+154 GIFPPERSSIT
-165 ELQAAFHTL
+165 ELQAAFHAL
-174 LKQSVFND
+174 LKRSAFND

-257 TYQATEQGLRV
+257 TYQVTEQGLQV
-268 DYEDLSGGVLRFEVQ
+268 DYEDLPEGVLRFEVQ
-283 YQRSVLRGLE
+283 YQRYVLRGLE
-293 KKLNTDNPS
+293 KKLDTDNPS
-302 ELLWYLMRKSE
+302 ELLWYLM
-313 KVDYEDLSG
+313 
-322 GVLRFEVQY
+322 Q
-331 QRSVLRGLEKKLNTD
+331 
-346 NPSELLWYLMRKS
+346 KS
-359 EKRISKHFEQCFAD
+359 EKRICKHFGQCFAD
-373 VQFCQIEEIERR
+373 VQFCQIEEIEKR

-392 DETKQMMLELA
+392 DETKQMMLELT

-418 MDVQFC
+418 M
-424 QIEEIER
+424 
-431 RIMGSKY
+431 
-438 EDETKQMMLELA
+438 A
-450 HRMQRKQSVD
+450 
-460 QVLEE
+460 
-465 MQSEGFAVND
+465 SEGFAVDD

-483 GFSPI
+483 GLSPI

-495 TQQIPG
+495 AQQIPG

-512 EVVIPYQKIK
+512 EIVIPYQKMK

>member
-1 MRKIVTR
+1 MSKIVTR
-8 KACFELEADGFSQ
+8 KA
-21 HRNKG
+21 R
-26 VFFYTQIRQF
+26 
-36 NKQYFRKEGLFDM
+36 
-49 RKIVTRKA
+49 
-57 CFELEADGFS
+57 FELEADGFS
-67 IHTFEISRK
+67 IHTFEISRR

-81 WHHCKKKLYD
+81 WNYCKGKLYD
-91 QNQVSS
+91 QS
-97 KICIY
+97 KVFSKGCVY
-102 QESKDVHRVS
+102 KESKGVHRVS
-112 QYEANGLRITLEH
+112 RYEANGLRITLEH
-125 AHDQED
+125 AHDQEN
-131 SRGYYVRMVVNP
+131 SRGYYVRMIINP
-143 RKVIDPDASYI
+143 RKVIDPNASYI

-313 KVDYEDLSG
+313 K
-322 GVLRFEVQY
+322 
-331 QRSVLRGLEKKLNTD
+331 
-346 NPSELLWYLMRKS
+346 
-359 EKRISKHFEQCFAD
+359 RISKHFEQCFAD
-373 VQFCQIEEIERR
+373 I
-385 IMGSKYE
+385 
-392 DETKQMMLELA
+392 
-403 HRMQRKQ
+403 
-410 SVDQVLEE
+410 
-418 MDVQFC
+418 QFC

-475 LLRRVHRL
+475 LLRRVHKL

-495 TQQIPG
+495 AQQIPG

-512 EVVIPYQKIK
+512 EVVIPYQKMK